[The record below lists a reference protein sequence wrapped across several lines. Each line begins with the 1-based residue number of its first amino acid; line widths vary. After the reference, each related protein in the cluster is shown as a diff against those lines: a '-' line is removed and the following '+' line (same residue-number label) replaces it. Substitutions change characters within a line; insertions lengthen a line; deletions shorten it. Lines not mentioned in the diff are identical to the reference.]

1 MCTSVMTQ
9 ATQPSGD
16 VGVDSTGLAD
26 RIVESTTAT
35 LEMFGLYLGNR
46 LGLYQWLWDA
56 GPSTVTELAS
66 GAGVDGRYA
75 REWLEQQ
82 AVAGFI
88 SVDRCDA
95 SPHAR
100 RYWIPEAHVGALVH
114 DTDPEHV
121 APLARMVVGIANVL
135 DEVLAAYATGDGVP
149 YEHYGADFRHG
160 QGGINRP
167 AFEHDLASSW
177 ISAVE
182 GAATALERG
191 GAVADVGCGQGYSTV
206 AIARAWPQAEVV
218 GVDVDRASVSD
229 ARAFAAS
236 QDSSARFAEL
246 GGEGLAGLGSFDVIT
261 MLECLHD
268 MAHPVEALRSA
279 REALTADGVLIIADE
294 LVADSFV
301 APGDEL
307 ERMMYGWSIVHCLP
321 SARTEP
327 ESAGLGT
334 VLRAS
339 TVAELVA
346 QAGFSACEVV
356 DVDGGFFRIYAAR
369 P

>member
-167 AFEHDLASSW
+167 AFEHDLDLQ
-177 ISAVE
+177 IGRGFRQ
-182 GAATALERG
+182 GALIVGHGG
-191 GAVADVGCGQGYSTV
+191 GAHSNEQKKNES
-206 AIARAWPQAEVV
+206 
-218 GVDVDRASVSD
+218 
-229 ARAFAAS
+229 
-236 QDSSARFAEL
+236 
-246 GGEGLAGLGSFDVIT
+246 GLQSFH
-261 MLECLHD
+261 LH
-268 MAHPVEALRSA
+268 LR
-279 REALTADGVLIIADE
+279 V
-294 LVADSFV
+294 
-301 APGDEL
+301 
-307 ERMMYGWSIVHCLP
+307 
-321 SARTEP
+321 P
-327 ESAGLGT
+327 E
-334 VLRAS
+334 
-339 TVAELVA
+339 
-346 QAGFSACEVV
+346 
-356 DVDGGFFRIYAAR
+356 IPY
-369 P
+369 